1 VQVEEEKDEQLAS
14 LSAELL
20 KLHSSLLVERKRI
33 LFILQAVPT
42 QLLRVYKSGNNYVRT
57 PGFGFFRTRK
67 FRVILTK
74 KKEQLFRLF
83 I

>member
-42 QLLRVYKSGNNYVRT
+42 QLLRVYKSVEITTYS
-57 PGFGFFRTRK
+57 GFWIFPYQEVSDHFN
-67 FRVILTK
+67 
-74 KKEQLFRLF
+74 
-83 I
+83 